1 MEKLAAIAG
10 KLANHRRG
18 VESPVIQVDEINA
31 PLTGCGVVEAERLR
45 FNAKLL
51 VGARDI
57 ELFEICV
64 AVEEFLV
71 VRNPLVLDPNV
82 GVVEAVRQ
90 TADVSFPVA
99 DHEVKI
105 VRTIMLRK
113 TCGIRG
119 GLTERWRREHC
130 NENENEKK

>member
-10 KLANHRRG
+10 KLANHRRR

-57 ELFEICV
+57 KLFEICI

-71 VRNPLVLDPNV
+71 VRNPIVLDPHV

-90 TADVSFPVA
+90 TAGVGFPIA

-113 TCGIRG
+113 ICGIRG
-119 GLTERWRREHC
+119 GLSAKWRREHC
-130 NENENEKK
+130 NENEKK